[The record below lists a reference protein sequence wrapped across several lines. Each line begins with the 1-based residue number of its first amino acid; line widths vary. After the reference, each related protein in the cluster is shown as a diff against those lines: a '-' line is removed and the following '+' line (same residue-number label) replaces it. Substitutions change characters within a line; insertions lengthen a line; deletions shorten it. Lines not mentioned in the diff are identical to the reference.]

1 MAYIYKITNLIN
13 NKVYIGET
21 IGEIRIRW
29 NQHKSTSFNPNS
41 HSYNYHIHCAI
52 RKYGI
57 DNFKIEE
64 IEQCTDEERFKRE
77 TCYILLYESYK
88 PEKGYNYI
96 IEGEGPSPYLTQ
108 DFLDYWEKGFQVK
121 EIAKKIGC
129 HKETVSK
136 RLHANG
142 ISHEE
147 IIKRFGEYVSQR
159 DGKPVQQ
166 YSLTGEYIKTYPST
180 ASCEKDGYSQS
191 AISSVCRQVQ
201 KSAYGYLW
209 KYENDERNIQ
219 EWVTIYNNKLS
230 AGRPKKRT
238 GQYDIETNE
247 LIKIFDSASEA
258 ARSLGLTDKTCICA
272 AARKGSKSHGY
283 KWRYLEN

>member
-21 IGEIRIRW
+21 ICEIRVRW

-41 HSYNYHIHCAI
+41 HSYNYHIHRSI

-57 DNFKIEE
+57 ENFKIEE
-64 IEQCTDEERFKRE
+64 LEQCSDEERFKRE

-88 PEKGYNYI
+88 PEKGYNYS
-96 IEGEGPSPYLTQ
+96 IEGEGPTPYLTQ
-108 DFLDYWEKGFQVK
+108 DFLNYWEQGFQVGK
-121 EIAKKIGC
+121 IAEQMGC
-129 HKETVSK
+129 HRITVSK

-147 IIKRFGEYVSQR
+147 IMKRYGEYVSQR
-159 DGKPVQQ
+159 DGKSVQQ
-166 YSLTGEYIKTYPST
+166 YSLTGEYIKTFPST
-180 ASCEKDGYSQS
+180 QSCEQEGFQQS
-191 AISSVCRQVQ
+191 AISNVCRQAQ

-209 KYENDERNIQ
+209 KYENDERDIQ
-219 EWVTIYNNKLS
+219 EWVTIYNNRLP
-230 AGRPKKRT
+230 AGKPKKKI
-238 GQYDIETNE
+238 GQYNKETNE
-247 LIKIFDSASEA
+247 LIQTFESAADA
-258 ARSLGLTDKTCICA
+258 ARFLGLNDKSNICR
-272 AARKGSKSHGY
+272 AARKNGNSQGY

>member
-1 MAYIYKITNLIN
+1 MAYIYKITNLVN

-21 IGEIRIRW
+21 ICEIRVRW

-41 HSYNYHIHCAI
+41 HAYNYHIHCSI

-57 DNFKIEE
+57 ENFKIEE
-64 IEQCTDEERFKRE
+64 IEQCLDEERFKRE

-88 PEKGYNYI
+88 PEKGYNYSV
-96 IEGEGPSPYLTQ
+96 EGEGPTLYLTQ
-108 DFLDYWEKGFQVK
+108 DFLNYWEQGFQVG
-121 EIAKKIGC
+121 EIAEQMGC
-129 HKETVSK
+129 HRGTVSK

-147 IIKRFGEYVSQR
+147 IMKRYGEYVSQR

-166 YSLTGEYIKTYPST
+166 YSLTGEYIKTFPST
-180 ASCEKDGYSQS
+180 QSCEKEGFQQS
-191 AISSVCRQVQ
+191 AVSNVCRQVQ

-209 KYENDERNIQ
+209 KYENDERDIQ
-219 EWVTIYNNKLS
+219 EWIIIYNNKLD
-230 AGRPKKRT
+230 AGKPKKKI
-238 GQYDIETNE
+238 GQYNKETNE
-247 LIKIFDSASEA
+247 LIQIFESGADA
-258 ARSLGLTDKTCICA
+258 ARYIGLDDKSCICR
-272 AARKGSKSHGY
+272 AARKNGSSHGF

>member
-1 MAYIYKITNLIN
+1 MAYIYKITNLVN
-13 NKVYIGET
+13 NKIYIGET
-21 IGEIRIRW
+21 ICEIRVRW

-64 IEQCTDEERFKRE
+64 IEQCADEERFKRE

-88 PEKGYNYI
+88 PEKGYNYV
-96 IEGEGPSPYLTQ
+96 IEGEGASPYLTQ
-108 DFLDYWEKGFQVK
+108 DFLNYWEKGFRVK
-121 EIAKKIGC
+121 EIAEKIGC
-129 HKETVSK
+129 HRATVSK

-142 ISHEE
+142 ISDEE
-147 IIKRFGEYVSQR
+147 INKRFKEYVSQR

-166 YSLTGEYIKTYPST
+166 YSLTGQYIKTYPST
-180 ASCEKDGYSQS
+180 MSCKKDGYQQS
-191 AISSVCRQVQ
+191 AISNVCRQCQ

-209 KYENDERNIQ
+209 KYEDDERDIQ
-219 EWVTIYNNKLS
+219 EWVTIYKNKLP
-230 AGRPKKRT
+230 AGKPKKRT
-238 GQYDIETNE
+238 AQYDIETDE

-258 ARSLGLTDKTCICA
+258 AKSLGLNDKTCICA

-283 KWRYLEN
+283 RWRYLEN